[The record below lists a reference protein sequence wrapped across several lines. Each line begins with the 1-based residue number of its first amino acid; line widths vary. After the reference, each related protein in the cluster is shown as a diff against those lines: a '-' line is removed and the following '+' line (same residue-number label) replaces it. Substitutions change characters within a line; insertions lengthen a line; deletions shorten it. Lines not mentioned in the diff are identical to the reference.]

1 MNSWR
6 KILVKIL
13 VVIFP
18 GTDNVPGLDPQRT
31 ERFLVT
37 FLGEAPLPMR
47 LAFYGSSL
55 AFLFSTPLTVGR
67 LQPALSLRS
76 KTLDRHAN
84 LAAAHSLY
92 LMRQAMLLLK
102 TVGGLCWGADPKV
115 RRALGLRDY
124 PSDPGTWKQA

>member
-1 MNSWR
+1 MDR
-6 KILVKIL
+6 VERDHHVFHAGVEPVQL
-13 VVIFP
+13 VVQAV
-18 GTDNVPGLDPQRT
+18 D
-31 ERFLVT
+31 RFQLV
-37 FLGEAPLPMR
+37 AQ
-47 LAFYGSSL
+47 
-55 AFLFSTPLTVGR
+55 GR